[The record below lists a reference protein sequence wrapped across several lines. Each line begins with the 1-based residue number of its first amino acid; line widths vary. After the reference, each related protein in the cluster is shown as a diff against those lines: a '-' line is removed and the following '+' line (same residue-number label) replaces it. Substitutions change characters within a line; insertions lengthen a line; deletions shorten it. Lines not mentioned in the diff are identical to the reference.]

1 MNRRLSFL
9 LLAALLLQAV
19 LAPAHGLAM
28 ARHSLTLEICT
39 VDGLK
44 TLHQQQPDGSPA
56 EPGHAGACLA
66 CHALPAGAMLDP
78 PLLPAPAWLR
88 LAASPAPVPSDR
100 LPGGI
105 RGPPGG
111 ARAPPALS

>member
-19 LAPAHGLAM
+19 LAPAQGLAM
-28 ARHSLTLEICT
+28 ARHGFALEICT
-39 VDGLK
+39 ADGLK
-44 TLHQQQPDGSPA
+44 TIHQQPDGAPA

-66 CHALPAGAMLDP
+66 CHALPAGAALDP
-78 PLLPAPAWLR
+78 PPLPAPAWTN
-88 LAASPAPVPSDR
+88 LAAPPPALPAGR
-100 LPGGI
+100 LPPGI

-111 ARAPPALS
+111 ARAPPPVS